1 MEDQVLTI
9 PQEPVETNLRERTI
23 SFVHAI
29 LLLIVAYTYMCVLF
43 AVFQDKSYP
52 ALLFIGN
59 TALFVLTTA
68 RRPAQQLLRALP
80 DARFRDN
87 AEAAADAVRENA
99 RLAIEQTARRILDA
113 HGFLTAQI
121 ETQTVVRDGEV
132 HAGTFIISGVP
143 AEQAQEIADEIF
155 ALTGERPVM
164 ETAPSEAAGR

>member
-1 MEDQVLTI
+1 MQ
-9 PQEPVETNLRERTI
+9 TI
-23 SFVHAI
+23 SG
-29 LLLIVAYTYMCVLF
+29 
-43 AVFQDKSYP
+43 
-52 ALLFIGN
+52 LLFGLCFAATLGGIVRLLSPQGSTKRLVRLC

-68 RRPAQQLLRALP
+68 LRPAQQLLRALP

-99 RLAIEQTARRILDA
+99 RLAIDQKARRIMDA

>member
-1 MEDQVLTI
+1 MQ
-9 PQEPVETNLRERTI
+9 TI
-23 SFVHAI
+23 SG
-29 LLLIVAYTYMCVLF
+29 
-43 AVFQDKSYP
+43 
-52 ALLFIGN
+52 LLFGLCFAAALGGIVRLLSPQGSTKRLVRLC
-59 TALFVLTTA
+59 TALFVLTTVL
-68 RRPAQQLLRALP
+68 RPAQQFLHALP